1 MNLLGSVVLITG
13 GAKRVGRAI
22 AFELARGG
30 CDVGVHYRHS
40 RAEAEE
46 VVAQITQLGRR
57 AVAVEG
63 DLSDPSSWPRIVQRT
78 IDGLGRVDI
87 LINNASMFL
96 PDAHVRPTSS
106 EVGDVAT
113 SKQSAKHPD
122 SLEGFDPKLWDQ
134 MLRTNLTAPVALCHH
149 CRRYLAASGTGKVVN
164 ICDIAAERP
173 WSDHL
178 AYCASKAGLV
188 AATKAL
194 ARALAPDIQVNG
206 VAPGIAVFPDAYS
219 DDLRRRLVSRVP
231 LARAGTP
238 EEVAVLVRF
247 LVESADYITGQ
258 IIPIDGG
265 RSLV

>member
-1 MNLLGSVVLITG
+1 M
-13 GAKRVGRAI
+13 
-22 AFELARGG
+22 
-30 CDVGVHYRHS
+30 
-40 RAEAEE
+40 
-46 VVAQITQLGRR
+46 
-57 AVAVEG
+57 
-63 DLSDPSSWPRIVQRT
+63 
-78 IDGLGRVDI
+78 
-87 LINNASMFL
+87 
-96 PDAHVRPTSS
+96 
-106 EVGDVAT
+106 
-113 SKQSAKHPD
+113 
-122 SLEGFDPKLWDQ
+122 
-134 MLRTNLTAPVALCHH
+134 
-149 CRRYLAASGTGKVVN
+149 GKVVN

-206 VAPGIAVFPDAYS
+206 VAPGIAIFPDSYS

-231 LARAGTP
+231 LARPGTP

>member
-1 MNLLGSVVLITG
+1 MNLLGSVALITG
-13 GAKRVGRAI
+13 GAKRVGHAI
-22 AFELARGG
+22 ALELARGG
-30 CDVGVHYRHS
+30 CDAGIHYRRS
-40 RAEAEE
+40 RVEAEE
-46 VVAQITQLGRR
+46 VVAQITQMGRR
-57 AVAVEG
+57 ALAVEG
-63 DLSDPSSWPRIVQRT
+63 DLSDPASWPRIVQST
-78 IDGLGRVDI
+78 VDGLGRLDI

-96 PDAHVRPTSS
+96 P
-106 EVGDVAT
+106 GGL
-113 SKQSAKHPD
+113 D
-122 SLEGFDPKLWDQ
+122 SLEDFDTTLWDR

-173 WSDHL
+173 WANHL

-206 VAPGIAVFPDAYS
+206 VAPGIAVFPDSYS

-231 LARAGTP
+231 LARPGTP